1 MTSFIIKKI
10 KVSLLLLCLIS
21 CAQLKKQTNEAP
33 IPLSMSDDQFWVN
46 LVNQSIDKKESI
58 LTILSIQ
65 TPQLFHQIKVDT
77 EDQNL
82 LNFWGQSLNFDSG
95 AKKQILGDQLIS
107 DLFAPFQLKTKG
119 QIVHAGVTHTYGYLL
134 STLVTPYGYKRK
146 RWIDHSLNDAFS
158 LTNLSLSPEAT
169 DGSLLSNTTFFAG
182 HIAFENPKNLD
193 KLNTLKNVSNEIRHF
208 DYSKLVIDTLKED
221 IIEHNVLAATIK
233 TTLVKF
239 PFKKLN
245 EENDYLLVYSILLPK
260 NHQEILIT
268 AFPIKQDA
276 YNKITNPELL
286 GDGQSILVRYNAYLE
301 DFMDKKLTGKRVL
314 KHMSVKVKII

>member
-1 MTSFIIKKI
+1 MTSFIVKQLKVTLLL
-10 KVSLLLLCLIS
+10 VSLVS
-21 CAQLKKQTNEAP
+21 CAQLKNQTSVAP
-33 IPLSMSDDQFWVN
+33 NLLTMSDDQFWVN

-58 LTILSIQ
+58 LTVLSLQ
-65 TPQLFHQIKVDT
+65 TPILFHQIMVDS

-95 AKKQILGDQLIS
+95 AKKQILGDQIIS
-107 DLFAPFQLKTKG
+107 NLFIPFHLKTNG

-146 RWIDHSLNDAFS
+146 RWIDHSLNEAFS
-158 LTNLSLSPEAT
+158 LTDLSLSPEAT
-169 DGSLLSNTTFFAG
+169 EGSLLSNTSFFAG
-182 HIAFENPKNLD
+182 HIAFENQKNLD

-208 DYSKLVIDTLKED
+208 NYSKLEIDTLKED
-221 IIEHNVLAATIK
+221 IIEHNILAATLK
-233 TTLVKF
+233 TSLVKF
-239 PFKKLN
+239 PFKKLK

-268 AFPIKQDA
+268 AFPIKLDA

-286 GDGQSILVRYNAYLE
+286 GDGQSISIRYNAYLE

-314 KHMSVKVKII
+314 KHM